1 MSLLS
6 QCRARNMGQELRL
19 LVVTKWKNLHML
31 FPFFPL
37 TLITKSL
44 DIFGPQLRLLWP
56 LSSHFGSLK

>member
-1 MSLLS
+1 M
-6 QCRARNMGQELRL
+6 
-19 LVVTKWKNLHML
+19 VTKWKNLHML